1 MVRLV
6 PMTAAEYDI
15 FLEHEIQE
23 YARERTEA
31 GYWTEAE
38 ALEESRKAHHALL
51 PEGLKTSNQ
60 CIYTVQ
66 ETERGEAVGVIW
78 LQATLNSPR
87 PSGFILDLE
96 IDEPF
101 RRKGYARQ
109 AMLQLEA
116 VANGMGCSSLACMCL
131 PTIRRP
137 CAIRRILGYTVASLN
152 MLKPLTNNPPR

>member
-1 MVRLV
+1 MVQLV
-6 PMTAAEYDI
+6 PMTAAEYDV
-15 FLEHEIQE
+15 FLDHETQE

-38 ALEESRKAHHALL
+38 AMEESRKAHHALL
-51 PEGLKTSNQ
+51 PDGLETRNQ

-66 ETERGEAVGVIW
+66 ETEHGESVGVIW
-78 LQATLNSPR
+78 MQATLDSPR

-116 VANGMGCSSLACMCL
+116 VALGMGLQQLGLHVFAHNQSARTLYES
-131 PTIRRP
+131 
-137 CAIRRILGYTVASLN
+137 LGYTVASLN
-152 MLKPLTNNPPR
+152 MLKPLTNDHPR

>member
-6 PMTAAEYDI
+6 PMTAAEYEV
-15 FLEHEIQE
+15 FLEHEIRE

-38 ALEESRKAHHALL
+38 ALEQSRKSHLALL
-51 PEGLKTSNQ
+51 PDGLETRNQ

-66 ETERGEAVGVIW
+66 ETEGGEFVGVIW
-78 LQATLNSPR
+78 MQATLDSPR

-96 IDEPF
+96 IDERF

-109 AMLQLEA
+109 AMLQLEEIA
-116 VANGMGCSSLACMCL
+116 RGMGLQQLGLHVFAHNPGARTLYES
-131 PTIRRP
+131 
-137 CAIRRILGYTVASLN
+137 LGYTVASLN
-152 MLKPLTNNPPR
+152 MLKPLTDDPPR